1 MTLFRALLVCIIVFS
16 GSCLAFDK
24 DKNQT
29 IIVESDKAERNE
41 KTGLTQ
47 YSGNVIIRQGSLI
60 IDANRVEIHYAD
72 DHVNRIICNGN
83 PASYQQKSS
92 TGEQVLA
99 RAETIEY
106 LPAEK
111 LVNLKTN
118 ASLSKNG
125 TLIKGDSIN
134 YDVVSETW
142 RAKGDNESNQKR
154 IQLVIPPLQKPK
166 EQATEDELA
175 DEKSKSQ

>member
-1 MTLFRALLVCIIVFS
+1 MTLFKALLVSIIAFS
-16 GSCLAFDK
+16 SSCLAFDK
-24 DKNQT
+24 DNHQT
-29 IIVESDKAERNE
+29 ITVESDKAERNE

-60 IDANRVEIHYAD
+60 IEANSVEIHYAD
-72 DHVNRIICNGN
+72 NQVNRIICNGN
-83 PASYQQKSS
+83 PARYQQKSS

-106 LPAEK
+106 VPAKK

-142 RAKGDNESNQKR
+142 RAKGDNKSNQKR

-166 EQATEDELA
+166 ELAKEVEAT